1 MGLSASTNV
10 EGADKFVEDFGKII
24 EDGRYHPEQIFNVDE
39 TGLSFFLGGGKIP
52 ERSYIHKEKKTHTWI
67 QVEAIS
73 HSKNP
78 WALKNVS
85 KHMLPVYY
93 CANNKALLAQTLFE
107 DSFINCLI
115 PSVRNCLEKGIPFKV
130 IVVLLDNAPCHP

>member
-1 MGLSASTNV
+1 MWKISARSLKM
-10 EGADKFVEDFGKII
+10 ADII
-24 EDGRYHPEQIFNVDE
+24 QNKYLMWMKLDS
-39 TGLSFFLGGGKIP
+39 LFLGGGKIP